1 MKFDVTKLP
10 LGEALI
16 VFVLAALVL
25 TFVLAFAIGNNDG
38 GIGGEEAGE
47 DGAVAEMSPTPEP
60 EGTPSDGGTTGE
72 GTVVEIAMIPVL
84 LFDTSDVTVPDGQ
97 TVTLTADNQDPGII
111 HNWAVY
117 ESREVAESEGPSAA
131 IALTEICVDCIETIT
146 FEPPPPGDYFFRC
159 DVHPIQM
166 VGTFVVE

>member
-1 MKFDVTKLP
+1 MKLDLTKLP

-16 VFVLAALVL
+16 GFVLAALVV

-38 GIGGEEAGE
+38 GIGGEEVEE
-47 DGAVAEMSPTPEP
+47 DGAGAEE
-60 EGTPSDGGTTGE
+60 TPSDGGTTGE
-72 GTVVEIAMIPVL
+72 GTVVEIAMIPVI
-84 LFDTSDVTVPDGQ
+84 LFDTTDVTVPAGQ
-97 TVTLTADNQDPGII
+97 TVTLTADNLDPGII

-131 IALTEICVDCIETIT
+131 IALTEICIDCTETIT
-146 FEPPPPGDYFFRC
+146 FEPPPAGDYFFRC

-166 VGTFVVE
+166 VGTFIVE

>member
-1 MKFDVTKLP
+1 MKIDMTKLP

-16 VFVLAALVL
+16 GFVLAALVV

-38 GIGGEEAGE
+38 GIGGEEA
-47 DGAVAEMSPTPEP
+47 VVEMSPTPGP
-60 EGTPSDGGTTGE
+60 EETPSDGGTTGE
-72 GTVVEIAMIPVL
+72 GTVVEIAMVPVIQ
-84 LFDTSDVTVPDGQ
+84 FDTTDVTVPAGLM
-97 TVTLTADNQDPGII
+97 VTLTADNREPGIL

-131 IALTEICVDCIETIT
+131 IALTEICVDCTETIT

-159 DVHPIQM
+159 DVHPVQM

>member
-1 MKFDVTKLP
+1 MKIDVTKLP

-16 VFVLAALVL
+16 GFVLAALAV

-38 GIGGEEAGE
+38 GIGGEEAEE
-47 DGAVAEMSPTPEP
+47 DGAVAEE
-60 EGTPSDGGTTGE
+60 TPSDGATPGGGTA
-72 GTVVEIAMIPVL
+72 VDVAMIPTIK
-84 LFDTSDVTVPDGQ
+84 FDTTDVTVPAGQ
-97 TVTLTADNQDPGII
+97 TVTLTADNRDAGIL

-131 IALTEICVDCIETIT
+131 IALTEICVDCTETIT

>member
-1 MKFDVTKLP
+1 MKFDMTKLP

-16 VFVLAALVL
+16 GFVLAALVV

-38 GIGGEEAGE
+38 GIGGE
-47 DGAVAEMSPTPEP
+47 DAVAELDPTPEP
-60 EGTPSDGGTTGE
+60 GETPSDGETPGG
-72 GTVVEIAMIPVL
+72 GTVVEIAMVPVI
-84 LFDTSDVTVPDGQ
+84 LFDTTDVTVPAGQ
-97 TVTLTADNQDPGII
+97 TVTLTADNRDPGII

-131 IALTEICVDCIETIT
+131 IALTEICVDCTETIT